1 MKGVKLP
8 ARVAI
13 DNSDKVKNLVLIDS
27 RIQNPYDALYYGV
40 VGLSLEYAK
49 QVLDKNHN
57 GSFSIQE
64 ASQDQIFQIIVGDN
78 TSLILNQSLYSETL
92 RGELTVEHSGEKRI
106 RTRKYN
112 INELFHNIT
121 LINGNLYTQMH

>member
-1 MKGVKLP
+1 MRP
-8 ARVAI
+8 AARVTI
-13 DNSDKVKNLVLIDS
+13 DNSDKVENLVLIDS
-27 RIQNPYDALYYGV
+27 RIQNPYDALYNGV

-64 ASQDQIFQIIVGDN
+64 ASQDQVFQTIVGDN

-92 RGELTVEHSGEKRI
+92 RGELTVEYSGEKRI
-106 RTRKYN
+106 RAANLTLVGSEYAVALSEEKIGLIHRRK
-112 INELFHNIT
+112 
-121 LINGNLYTQMH
+121 

>member
-1 MKGVKLP
+1 M
-8 ARVAI
+8 
-13 DNSDKVKNLVLIDS
+13 KNLVLMDP

-40 VGLSLEYAK
+40 VGLPLEYTR

-78 TSLILNQSLYSETL
+78 TT
-92 RGELTVEHSGEKRI
+92 
-106 RTRKYN
+106 
-112 INELFHNIT
+112 
-121 LINGNLYTQMH
+121 

>member
-1 MKGVKLP
+1 MRP
-8 ARVAI
+8 AARVAI

-57 GSFSIQE
+57 GSFSIQD
-64 ASQDQIFQIIVGDN
+64 ASQDQVF
-78 TSLILNQSLYSETL
+78 
-92 RGELTVEHSGEKRI
+92 
-106 RTRKYN
+106 
-112 INELFHNIT
+112 
-121 LINGNLYTQMH
+121 